1 MKSLTFIIPE
11 TLLDKVVEEAER
23 LGVPGG
29 LLMRVA
35 IIAFAENPSDSIEPL
50 PLNYNKEVLKEIS
63 LTLPEDVIK
72 KIHLYV
78 NSKGFS
84 IRRIVWSMINNFLNF
99 DDEQKMFYIK
109 KVKEI
114 LPRARNGRKYKTKLQ
129 ETIVLGDLNVLVATS
144 FKYSKELHKLLENE
158 AIKKHTTVSE
168 LIREAVEEFL
178 KKYSDNFEEIRKL
191 HETASNLFSEEDP
204 QKELSVKFPARVL
217 LQLEKISGQTLVS
230 KSAII
235 RLAIMNHFNLL
246 NESVTKQRKATQ
258 NEAANDPPDDPPPQ
272 NYKPKPRWAGGF
284 VSVLLPEP
292 LYDLLKEY
300 VMLRYHRGFMLN
312 INEVISEV
320 KIKFEVSEIVTKIL
334 KQWAK
339 RRFSGK
345 SDVQTYV
352 VWQRIL
358 EDLKT
363 GLYPGLKRGTIVKKQ
378 DILDAMKNIKLKS
391 VINKTELFEEL
402 FEIFKERGYLK
413 EIDNDNVKILLL

>member
-300 VMLRYHRGFMLN
+300 VMLRYHRGF
-312 INEVISEV
+312 
-320 KIKFEVSEIVTKIL
+320 IL
-334 KQWAK
+334 
-339 RRFSGK
+339 
-345 SDVQTYV
+345 
-352 VWQRIL
+352 
-358 EDLKT
+358 
-363 GLYPGLKRGTIVKKQ
+363 
-378 DILDAMKNIKLKS
+378 
-391 VINKTELFEEL
+391 
-402 FEIFKERGYLK
+402 
-413 EIDNDNVKILLL
+413 

>member
-1 MKSLTFIIPE
+1 MKSLIFIIPNA
-11 TLLDKVVEEAER
+11 LLDKVVEEAER
-23 LGVPGG
+23 LGVSGA
-29 LLMRVA
+29 LLMRAA
-35 IIAFAENPSDSIEPL
+35 IIAFAENPIYFIEPL
-50 PLNYNKEVLKEIS
+50 PPNYNKEELKGIS
-63 LTLPEDVIK
+63 LKLPEDIIK
-72 KIHLYV
+72 KIHLYA
-78 NSKGFS
+78 NSRGFS
-84 IRRIVWSMINNFLNF
+84 IRRIVWSMIDHFLTL

-114 LPRARNGRKYKTKLQ
+114 LSRTRIGRKRKTKLQ
-129 ETIVLGDLNVLVATS
+129 ETIVFGDLNALVGTS
-144 FKYSKELHKLLENE
+144 FACSNELHNLIENE
-158 AIKKHTTVSE
+158 AIKKHITISE
-168 LIREAVEEFL
+168 LIRETINEFL
-178 KKYSDNFEEIRKL
+178 KKYSNNFEEIRKL
-191 HETASNLFSEEDP
+191 HETASNLFSGEDP
-204 QKELSVKFPARVL
+204 QRVITVKLPAHVL
-217 LQLEKISGQTLVS
+217 LQLEKISGKTLVP
-230 KSAII
+230 KGIII

-246 NESVTKQRKATQ
+246 NRIVTKQRKATQ

-300 VMLRYHRGFMLN
+300 VMLKYHRGFILS

-320 KIKFEVSEIVTKIL
+320 TIKFEVSEIATKIL

-352 VWQRIL
+352 VWQIIL
-358 EDLKT
+358 GDLKMSF
-363 GLYPGLKRGTIVKKQ
+363 YPGLKRGTIVKKQ

>member
-1 MKSLTFIIPE
+1 MMRMKSLTFIIPE

-35 IIAFAENPSDSIEPL
+35 IIAFAENPIYFIEPL

-204 QKELSVKFPARVL
+204 QKEFSVKFPARVL

-235 RLAIMNHFNLL
+235 RLAIMNRFNLL

-272 NYKPKPRWAGGF
+272 NNKPKPRWAEGF

-312 INEVISEV
+312 IDEV

-378 DILDAMKNIKLKS
+378 DILDAMKKIKLKS